1 MATTELRTPVA
12 LEMNFGGATI
22 GQYDQIL
29 EKMGLSA
36 GRRGTQRRDVPLGRE
51 DRRRY
56 ARRRRLGDTGG
67 VRSFCEREDRLPAP
81 RKSVSNG
88 SRRSASTT
96 STTTRRSLAE
106 KLSA

>member
-12 LEMNFGGATI
+12 VEMNFGGATI

-36 GRRGTQRRDVPLGRE
+36 GRRGTQSAIFPLGRE

-56 ARRRRLGDTGG
+56 ARGRRLGDTGG
-67 VRSFCEREDRLPAP
+67 VRPCRAREDRPL
-81 RKSVSNG
+81 RQG
-88 SRRSASTT
+88 SRYRTGADDPLL
-96 STTTRRSLAE
+96 RRPQLPDGSLAE